1 MMLDKSGRIN
11 IKKRLN
17 EIDKKT
23 SINRTEK
30 NKLLKE
36 SNKISLDLEY
46 KKKKKISSA
55 FDSNDYYALK
65 DLEYIF
71 GDLIITNPY

>member
-46 KKKKKISSA
+46 KKKKT
-55 FDSNDYYALK
+55 LV
-65 DLEYIF
+65 LL
-71 GDLIITNPY
+71 LIVMIIMH

>member
-23 SINRTEK
+23 SINRTEN

-46 KKKKKISSA
+46 KKKKT
-55 FDSNDYYALK
+55 LV
-65 DLEYIF
+65 LL
-71 GDLIITNPY
+71 LIVMIIMH

>member
-1 MMLDKSGRIN
+1 MLDKSGRIN

-46 KKKKKISSA
+46 KKKKT
-55 FDSNDYYALK
+55 LV
-65 DLEYIF
+65 LL
-71 GDLIITNPY
+71 LIVMIIMH